1 MKLALNG
8 GERSAANLT
17 SLVPPWPVADEEAKK
32 SVLGV
37 LEGYDWC
44 RIYDYSRVHKFEL
57 AFADYHD
64 ASHAIAVAN
73 GTVALELALLASGV
87 KAGDEV
93 LVPALTFIASA
104 SAIACIGAIPIF
116 VDSDHENL
124 AISAKDAEA
133 RITKKTKAIIGVHY
147 GGYPI
152 DFDAIKP
159 LARKNDL
166 VLIEDC
172 AHAHG
177 TEWKGRKVGAI
188 GDVGGFS
195 FQASKSLA
203 AGEGG
208 VVLTDSDQ
216 IAEMALLIHN
226 IGRALGK
233 PGYLHSILSSNY
245 RMTEMQGALLL
256 SLMRHLPWQTEYKHE
271 VGAYLAEKLR
281 GIGGVD
287 PLKHDERITKR
298 GYYFFIIK
306 YNAEQF
312 GGIDRDTF
320 IQALNAEG
328 VPCGAGYGV
337 PLYRNAA
344 FMPENLAQVGTLA
357 GQKLPDYAKMHLPIV
372 ERFCAEQQITIP
384 HTLLLAGRQGA
395 DIIVDAIT
403 KIKENYEEL
412 RPATKP

>member
-1 MKLALNG
+1 MKLAING
-8 GERSAANLT
+8 GERSAAKLA
-17 SLVPPWPVADEEAKK
+17 SMIPPWPVADEEAKR
-32 SVLGV
+32 SVLDV
-37 LEGYDWC
+37 LDGHDWC
-44 RIYDYSRVHKFEL
+44 RIYEYSRVRKFEI

-73 GTVALELALLASGV
+73 GTVALELALLAGGV

-104 SAIACIGAIPIF
+104 SAVACIGAIPIF
-116 VDSDHENL
+116 VDSDPYTL
-124 AISAKDAEA
+124 SISVKDAEK
-133 RITKKTKAIIGVHY
+133 RITKKTRAIVGVHY
-147 GGYPI
+147 AGYPI
-152 DFDAIKP
+152 DFDSIKP
-159 LARKNDL
+159 FAERNGLLL
-166 VLIEDC
+166 VEDC

-208 VVLTDSDQ
+208 IVLTDNDQ
-216 IAEMALLIHN
+216 IADKATLIHN
-226 IGRALGK
+226 IGRAVGK
-233 PGYLHSILSSNY
+233 PGYLHYVLSSNY

-271 VGAYLAEKLR
+271 VGAYLADRLR
-281 GIGGVD
+281 RIGGVE
-287 PLKHDERITKR
+287 PLKSDERITRR
-298 GYYFFIIK
+298 GYYFFVIK
-306 YNAEQF
+306 YNAEEF

-320 IQALNAEG
+320 LKALGAEG

-337 PLYRNAA
+337 PLYKNAA
-344 FMPENLAQVGTLA
+344 FLPENLALVGTLA
-357 GQKLPDYAKMHLPIV
+357 GQNLPDYSKLHLPIV

-384 HTLLLAGRQGA
+384 HTVLLAGRQGA
-395 DIIVDAIT
+395 DMIADAVV
-403 KIKENYEEL
+403 KIKENLEEL
-412 RPATKP
+412 RPKSKA

>member
-8 GERSAANLT
+8 GERSAAKLT

-32 SVLGV
+32 AVLGV

-44 RIYDYSRVHKFEL
+44 RIYDYSRVRKFEL
-57 AFADYHD
+57 AFADYQD

-87 KAGDEV
+87 RAGDEI

-116 VDSDHENL
+116 VDSDPETF

-133 RITKKTKAIIGVHY
+133 RITKRTKAIVGVHY

-159 LARKNDL
+159 LARKNSL
-166 VLIEDC
+166 MLIEDC

-203 AGEGG
+203 GGEGG
-208 VVLTDSDQ
+208 VVLTDNDR
-216 IAEMALLIHN
+216 IAEKALLIHN
-226 IGRALGK
+226 IGRDIGR
-233 PGYLHSILSSNY
+233 PGYLHYILSSNY

-256 SLMRHLPWQTEYKHE
+256 SLMRHLPWQTEYKHD
-271 VGAYLAEKLR
+271 VGVYLAEKLR
-281 GIGGVD
+281 GIGGID

-298 GYYFFIIK
+298 GYYFFIMK
-306 YNAEQF
+306 YNANEF
-312 GGIDRDTF
+312 GGVDRDAFT
-320 IQALNAEG
+320 QALNAEG
-328 VPCGAGYGV
+328 VPCGAAYGV
-337 PLYRNAA
+337 PLYKNAA
-344 FMPENLAQVGTLA
+344 FMPENLEQVGTLA
-357 GQKLPDYAKMHLPIV
+357 GQKLPDYAKVHLPVV
-372 ERFCAEQQITIP
+372 EKFCAEQQVTIP
-384 HTLLLAGRQGA
+384 HTVLLAGRQGA
-395 DIIVDAIT
+395 DMIVDAIT
-403 KIKENYEEL
+403 KIKENCGEL
-412 RPATKP
+412 KSATKS

>member
-1 MKLALNG
+1 MKLAING
-8 GERSAANLT
+8 GEQSAVNLT
-17 SLVPPWPVADEEAKK
+17 RLVPPWPIADEEAKR
-32 SVLGV
+32 SVLDV

-44 RIYDYSRVHKFEL
+44 RIYDYSRVQKFEL
-57 AFADYHD
+57 AFADYQD

-116 VDSDHENL
+116 VDSDPETL
-124 AISAKDAEA
+124 AISVKDAEA
-133 RITKKTKAIIGVHY
+133 RITKKTKAIVGVHY

-152 DFDAIKP
+152 DFDAIRP
-159 LARKNDL
+159 LAQRNGL
-166 VLIEDC
+166 MLIEDC

-208 VVLTDSDQ
+208 VVLTDNDQ
-216 IAEMALLIHN
+216 IADKALLIHN
-226 IGRALGK
+226 IGRAIGK
-233 PGYLHSILSSNY
+233 PGYLHYILSSNY

-271 VGAYLAEKLR
+271 VGLYLAEKLR

-298 GYYFFIIK
+298 GYYFFIMK
-306 YNAEQF
+306 YDAKEF
-312 GGIDRDTF
+312 GGADRDTF

-328 VPCGAGYGV
+328 VPCGAAYGV
-337 PLYRNAA
+337 PLYKNAA
-344 FMPENLAQVGTLA
+344 FLPENLEQVGTLA
-357 GQKLPDYAKMHLPIV
+357 GQKLPDYAKVHLPIV
-372 ERFCAEQQITIP
+372 ERFCAEQQVTIP

-395 DIIVDAIT
+395 DIIVDTIT
-403 KIKENYEEL
+403 KIKVHCEEL
-412 RPATKP
+412 RSVTKP